1 MKLYLAGPMTG
12 YQDFNKP
19 AFHAEAARLRGL
31 GFEIVNP
38 AELNEG
44 SDGDWLACMR
54 VDIPELI
61 ICDGVALL
69 DGWEQS
75 EGASLE
81 RDIAHRLGLAC
92 FRAKSIRSMR
102 QVPGAAHV
110 DWFDA
115 TAGLKEAAARA
126 FARRPEQTL

>member
-12 YQDFNKP
+12 YEDFNKP

-44 SDGDWLACMR
+44 NDGDWLACMR
-54 VDIPELI
+54 VDIRALI
-61 ICDGVALL
+61 DCDGVALL
-69 DGWEQS
+69 DGWENS

-81 RDIAHRLGLAC
+81 RDIGHRLGLAC
-92 FRAKSIRSMR
+92 FRAKSLRSPR
-102 QVPGAAHV
+102 CVPVARDWLDCRPTAANIAR
-110 DWFDA
+110 W
-115 TAGLKEAAARA
+115 GLK
-126 FARRPEQTL
+126 